1 MVIDKIR
8 LYDFIN
14 KIKSFDKMTHNNKI
28 QYYGYYLQKYEG
40 FENFNTSDLTKCYNQ
55 SDESKPN
62 ISVYLSN
69 LRKSKVFIYENER
82 YRLSRSCFMEIQSKV
97 IHISRL
103 EKIYPAGDAW
113 DIFKDIKNI
122 IDSAKFEI
130 FIIDPYTGKELF
142 NEYLNEIKKND
153 IKIKILTSKHN
164 SELDSIVKK
173 FQMKYKKFKI
183 KYNKKIHDRLIFVD
197 EKCYILGQSLNAA
210 AVDKPGYL

>member
-1 MVIDKIR
+1 
-8 LYDFIN
+8 
-14 KIKSFDKMTHNNKI
+14 
-28 QYYGYYLQKYEG
+28 
-40 FENFNTSDLTKCYNQ
+40 
-55 SDESKPN
+55 
-62 ISVYLSN
+62 
-69 LRKSKVFIYENER
+69 
-82 YRLSRSCFMEIQSKV
+82 MEIQSKV

-164 SELDSIVKK
+164 SELDSIVKNM
-173 FQMKYKKFKI
+173 F
-183 KYNKKIHDRLIFVD
+183 
-197 EKCYILGQSLNAA
+197 
-210 AVDKPGYL
+210 